1 MSVRVDVGGGEN
13 GVLRGCAA
21 DAPTVAA
28 MVGVVLAVVF
38 IMSCEAPPQSCHV
51 DFQQNINQY
60 FVFGF
65 ARRHN
70 NHGSTPPTR
79 GRLRAPTI
87 QAGPRISADLHSAT
101 PQRAWAAQGQATKL
115 TDGVPVNNEGPRG
128 GPPTLRTWAATDL
141 VNFLVD
147 CLWSFYASGF
157 A

>member
-1 MSVRVDVGGGEN
+1 MLLLLLPRLLGWKPQLLLMMPPPLLCSWLKLWLLEVLTSVSVRVDVGGGEN

-28 MVGVVLAVVF
+28 MVGVVPAVVF
-38 IMSCEAPPQSCHV
+38 IVSCEAPPQSCCV

-70 NHGSTPPTR
+70 NHGSTPPTC

-101 PQRAWAAQGQATKL
+101 PQRA
-115 TDGVPVNNEGPRG
+115 
-128 GPPTLRTWAATDL
+128 
-141 VNFLVD
+141 
-147 CLWSFYASGF
+147 
-157 A
+157 